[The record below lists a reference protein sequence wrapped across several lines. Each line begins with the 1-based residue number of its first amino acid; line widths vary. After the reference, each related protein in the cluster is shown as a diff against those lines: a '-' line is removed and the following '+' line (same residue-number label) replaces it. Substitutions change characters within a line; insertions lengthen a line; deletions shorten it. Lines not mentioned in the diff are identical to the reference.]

1 MMKGVL
7 SGQNLGAS
15 YDGRPV
21 FRGASI
27 MLGQGTYAL
36 QGRNGIG
43 KSTLL
48 RLLAGAQPP
57 DTGDVWIDGE
67 SLTTAPLTARRS
79 LSYVPDES
87 PVYPFMTGKELLD
100 FVALTKGA
108 EIGTDAKQ
116 RIEDFALSDQLRM
129 RFDAMSLGTQKK
141 MLLSAAWIG
150 APRVM
155 LMDEP
160 SNGLDQSSR
169 ERLATAIRGWKSRG
183 TILFASHDSDF
194 ITATDAS
201 IVTMET
207 LIADAGAPVTVP

>member
-1 MMKGVL
+1 MMNGVL
-7 SGQNLGAS
+7 RGENLSAS
-15 YDGRPV
+15 YERRPV
-21 FRGASI
+21 FQSAAI
-27 MLGQGTYAL
+27 HLGQGTYAL

-67 SLTTAPLTARRS
+67 SLTTAPLTARRA

-87 PVYPFMTGKELLD
+87 LVYPFMTGKELLD
-100 FVALTKGA
+100 FVALTKGT
-108 EIGTDAKQ
+108 EIGTDAKR
-116 RIEDFALSDQLRM
+116 RIEDFALRDQLGL

-160 SNGLDQSSR
+160 SNGLDRSSR
-169 ERLATAIRGWKSRG
+169 EHLAAAIQGWKSRG
-183 TILFASHDSDF
+183 TTLFASHDSDF
-194 ITATDAS
+194 ITATKAS

-207 LIADAGAPVTVP
+207 LIADAVA